1 MVAKAAS
8 HLSAATALAML
19 ASASVA
25 DSARA
30 QAASCLATP
39 NGAAPAGTHWYYKT
53 DQATHQKCWY
63 TRPQDQTAAAAP
75 AQITLSR
82 AATSP
87 APAERGDSA
96 NPDADAVPDQATAPI
111 ALAPAA
117 APQVPAR
124 AVPKPPAAPRRIAA
138 PSARIPMPA
147 ADPRGEPQPITTA
160 AVAAPAPPAAQTT
173 SVVRWPDPPSLPQ
186 TAGDAGSPFPP
197 PPTVSPQADAPGA
210 PIPSPAAPMPSGVA
224 PSPAASAVPS
234 AAAQP
239 PTADKPETAAGKAG
253 ADNPS
258 AAKPPGRISVLLVLG
273 GLIALLTAGMLLRGL
288 VEHALSRRRVIK
300 LARQEPR
307 LVESVA
313 APPPM
318 PKIVRQAPSVVP
330 GHGQAAQR
338 ASEVEAELRRFA
350 ESLRQRRPAANDSAN
365 VALGRNG
372 AALRS

>member
-19 ASASVA
+19 VSAGVA

-30 QAASCLATP
+30 QGASCLASP
-39 NGAAPAGTHWYYKT
+39 NGPAPAGTHWYYKT

-63 TRPQDQTAAAAP
+63 TRPQDQTAAAGP
-75 AQITLSR
+75 AQITPTR
-82 AATSP
+82 AATLP

-96 NPDADAVPDQATAPI
+96 NPDSGAAAVPEPETAPI
-111 ALAPAA
+111 ALAP
-117 APQVPAR
+117 VPAPRLPARSVAR
-124 AVPKPPAAPRRIAA
+124 APAVPRRIAA
-138 PSARIPMPA
+138 PTARIPMPA
-147 ADPRGEPQPITTA
+147 ADPRGEPPPIA
-160 AVAAPAPPAAQTT
+160 AAAVAVAAPSPAPTAPD
-173 SVVRWPDPPSLPQ
+173 VRWPDPPSSPQ
-186 TAGDAGSPFPP
+186 TAGAAGSPFLPP
-197 PPTVSPQADAPGA
+197 PNTVQADAPV
-210 PIPSPAAPMPSGVA
+210 PSPAAQS
-224 PSPAASAVPS
+224 PS
-234 AAAQP
+234 ADAPAPATSTVTSALAP
-239 PTADKPETAAGKAG
+239 PTTAEKPNPPSKAG

-273 GLIALLTAGMLLRGL
+273 GLIALLAAGMLLRGL

-307 LVESVA
+307 LVEPA
-313 APPPM
+313 AVPPPM
-318 PKIVRQAPSVVP
+318 PRVLRQAPSVVP

-350 ESLRQRRPAANDSAN
+350 ESLRQRQPAANDTAN
-365 VALGRNG
+365 VGLGRNG